1 VVAKKTSKP
10 SKPAKPAAPA
20 KPTKPVYNDWPD
32 GKPHSLP
39 YAQYLIQ
46 QRNNAG
52 NPLSLPAPPV
62 GTYDPA
68 VDYNADAADRG
79 FGQFRND
86 AATAYE
92 QGQQDYGLGLG
103 DLTTGR
109 DRTLADLLTNETRLN
124 QDYGTQTQDLGHQ
137 YGILGHQQ
145 AQSAAQHGVTSQG
158 LLAQSL
164 ANRTA
169 NQQHDQ
175 AAIDT
180 AHNRGLADISSLRG
194 RTGEDFTAAKTR
206 LDLANAR
213 QFGGYGDNIIL
224 NPLTGQP
231 EAGSLLTQLTRAG
244 AENTAYQAAA
254 GGLRASQAAAG
265 GYISPLTQ
273 APADRNLGYIG
284 LTPLTPQMVQNGLKA
299 DTNVL
304 RTGTDI
310 YGQIIRGNK
319 KTKKGN
325 TVTYTNKIGG
335 GP

>member
-10 SKPAKPAAPA
+10 SKPAKPA
-20 KPTKPVYNDWPD
+20 KPVYNDWPD
-32 GKPHSLP
+32 GKQHSLP

-46 QRNNAG
+46 QRNKAG

-68 VDYNADAADRG
+68 IDYNAGAADRG
-79 FGQFRND
+79 FGQFKDD
-86 AATAYE
+86 AATGYE

-103 DLTTGR
+103 DITTGH
-109 DRTLADLLTNETRLN
+109 DRTLADLLTGEKRVNE
-124 QDYGTQTQDLGHQ
+124 DFGTQTQDLGHQ
-137 YGILGHQQ
+137 YDILGHRQ
-145 AQSAAQHGVTSQG
+145 AESAAQHGVTSQG

-164 ANRTA
+164 AKRTE
-169 NQQHDQ
+169 NQRHDQ
-175 AAIDT
+175 TAIDT
-180 AHNRGLADISSLRG
+180 VHTRGLADIGTLRG
-194 RTGEDFTAAKTR
+194 RADEDFKTAKTR

-213 QFGGYGDNIIL
+213 QFGGYGDHIIL
-224 NPLTGQP
+224 NPLTGKP

-244 AENTAYQAAA
+244 AENTFYQAGA